1 MVLPGTFARR
11 LYFHLHEH
19 KKNITNLLHMTYLA
33 KSFSRVSL
41 LFLMV
46 CLLAG
51 AASAQ
56 SVRKQLRSANKLF
69 DKENYRDALPLYEQV
84 LATDPNNAKA
94 LYYAG
99 ISYLTF
105 DKEKSADYLYRVQK
119 IKPNIDRDLE
129 YWLGRTDHI
138 NYRFDSAI
146 EHFQNYQGNIRK
158 RNIERK
164 EEVAQLIQYAKNAKR
179 EVANPKDVFVKN
191 LGGDVN
197 TAYSEHSPVISSD
210 YNYLLFTSRS
220 ENVTGGKAARDGE
233 YYEDIFE
240 TNRTGEDSWEKT
252 RIVPGALNSAGHD
265 ASIQLFDNDTKLLLY
280 QSVNNGDIMVS
291 ERQADGSWGA
301 PKSISDKV
309 NSRDFESDAY
319 ITPDGKTLF
328 FSTSHFSENG
338 DLDIYMVTRN
348 KNGSWSNPKN
358 LGKTINTPFDD
369 DSPYLAADGTLFF
382 ASRGHN
388 SMGGYDIFSA
398 KYDSVARRWA
408 RPVNLGSPI
417 NTPDDDT
424 YYRLAPDGSYAYLS
438 SYRIGGY
445 GEKDIYTINYI
456 KNTTVKGQVLTQADS
471 IALPGVELIFNGFQA
486 DKRPISY
493 RDVTKPDSATYSVTM
508 LSGRKYQ
515 VQLSL
520 DGKVLE
526 TQEFDVPVVL
536 NDTTTITKNFY
547 IRMADSTATRI
558 AGTTPS
564 TKPAAAIKMET
575 IYFATD
581 KYELRAESIQELDQI
596 AEVMKANPMLNISIE
611 GHTDSR
617 ATDSYNMTLGQNRAD
632 AAFDYLV
639 SKGISPKRMVTV
651 TYGESRPAVPNTSAD
666 NMQLNR
672 RTMFKVL
679 PRQGQQQNP

>member
-1 MVLPGTFARR
+1 M
-11 LYFHLHEH
+11 
-19 KKNITNLLHMTYLA
+19 NYLA

-41 LFLMV
+41 LLLMV
-46 CLLAG
+46 CLLA
-51 AASAQ
+51 ASASAQ
-56 SVRKQLRSANKLF
+56 STRKQLRTANKLF
-69 DKENYRDALPLYEQV
+69 DRENYRAALPYYEQV
-84 LATDPNNAKA
+84 LAADPNNAKA
-94 LYYAG
+94 LYFAG

-105 DKEKSADYLYRVQK
+105 DKEKSADYLYRAQK
-119 IKPNIDRDLE
+119 LNPKVDKELE
-129 YWLGRTDHI
+129 YWLGRADHI
-138 NYRFDSAI
+138 NYNFDSAI
-146 EHFQNYQGNIRK
+146 EHFQNYQKTINK

-210 YNYLLFTSRS
+210 YNYLLFTSRA
-220 ENVTGGKAARDGE
+220 EAATGGKEARDGE
-233 YYEDIFE
+233 FFEDIFE
-240 TNRTGEDSWEKT
+240 TNRTGENSWEKP
-252 RIVPGALNSAGHD
+252 RPVPGALNSPGHD

-309 NSRDFESDAY
+309 NTRDFESDAY

-328 FSTSHFSENG
+328 YSTSHYSENG
-338 DLDIYMVTRN
+338 DLDIYMIQRN
-348 KNGSWSNPKN
+348 NNGNWGTPKS
-358 LGKTINTPFDD
+358 LGKTINSRFDD
-369 DSPYLAADGTLFF
+369 DSPYLSADGVLYF

-388 SMGGYDIFSA
+388 SMGGYDIFAS
-398 KYDSVARRWA
+398 KYDSVARRWG
-408 RPVNLGSPI
+408 RPENLGSPI

-456 KNTTVKGQVLTQADS
+456 KNAPVKGRVLVQGDS
-471 IALPGVELIFNGFQA
+471 TMGLPGVELVFNGLQA

-493 RDVTKPDSATYSVTM
+493 RDVSKPDSATYSVNM
-508 LSGRKYQ
+508 LSGRNYQ

-520 DGKVLE
+520 DGEVLE
-526 TQEFDVPVVL
+526 TQEFEMPVVL
-536 NDTTTITKNFY
+536 DDTTVVRKDFY
-547 IRMADSTATRI
+547 VTLDDTTAARI
-558 AGTTPS
+558 AKAPLAPGTTGG
-564 TKPAAAIKMET
+564 TTAATPGAVKMEN

-581 KYELRAESIQELDQI
+581 KYDLRPESMQELDRI
-596 AEVMKANPMLNISIE
+596 AEIMKANPNLNISIE

-617 ATDSYNMTLGQNRAD
+617 ASDSYNMTLGQNRAD

-639 SKGISPKRMVTV
+639 NKGISPKRMVTV
-651 TYGESRPAVPNTSAD
+651 SYGESRPAVPNTSAD

-672 RTMFKVL
+672 RTIFRVL
-679 PRQGQQQNP
+679 AREEIQRNQEVQ

>member
-1 MVLPGTFARR
+1 M
-11 LYFHLHEH
+11 
-19 KKNITNLLHMTYLA
+19 NYLA

-41 LFLMV
+41 LLAMV
-46 CLLAG
+46 CLLA
-51 AASAQ
+51 ATASAQ
-56 SVRKQLRSANKLF
+56 STRKQMRTANKF
-69 DKENYRDALPLYEQV
+69 FKKENYRAALPYYDQV
-84 LATDPNNAKA
+84 LAADPNNAKA
-94 LYYAG
+94 LYFAG

-105 DKEKSADYLYRVQK
+105 DKEKSADYLYRAQELNPKVDK
-119 IKPNIDRDLE
+119 EME

-146 EHFQNYQGNIRK
+146 EHFQNYQKTIK
-158 RNIERK
+158 QRNVERK

-197 TAYSEHSPVISSD
+197 TAFSEHSPVISSD
-210 YNYLLFTSRS
+210 YNYLLFTSRA
-220 ENVTGGKAARDGE
+220 EGATGGKAAEDGE
-233 YYEDIFE
+233 YFEDIFE
-240 TNRTGEDSWEKT
+240 TNRTGVDSWEKP
-252 RIVPGALNSAGHD
+252 RIVPGSLNSAGHD

-280 QSVNNGDIMVS
+280 QSVNNGDIMVA

-309 NSRDFESDAY
+309 NTRDFESDAY
-319 ITPDGKTLF
+319 ITPDGTTMF

-338 DLDIYMVTRN
+338 DLDLYMVQRT
-348 KNGSWSNPKN
+348 NGGDWGNPKS
-358 LGKTINTPFDD
+358 LGRTINSRFDE
-369 DSPYLAADGTLFF
+369 DSPYLSADGTLFF

-388 SMGGYDIFSA
+388 SMGGYDIFAS

-408 RPVNLGSPI
+408 RPENLGSPI

-456 KNTTVKGQVLTQADS
+456 KNADVKGRVLVQGDS
-471 IALPGVELIFNGFQA
+471 TLTLPGVELIFNGQQA
-486 DKRPISY
+486 DNRPISY
-493 RDVTKPDSATYSVTM
+493 RDVSKPDSATYNVNV

-520 DGKVLE
+520 DGEVLE
-526 TQEFDVPVVL
+526 TQEFEVPVVL
-536 NDTTTITKNFY
+536 DDTTTIRKDFFVTL
-547 IRMADSTATRI
+547 DDTTAARI
-558 AGTTPS
+558 ARLAPD
-564 TKPAAAIKMET
+564 AAVGEYKFEN

-581 KYELRAESIQELDQI
+581 KYDLRPEAVEELDRI
-596 AEVMKANPMLNISIE
+596 VEIMKANPTLNISIE

-617 ATDSYNMTLGQNRAD
+617 ASDSYNMTLGQNRAD
-632 AAFDYLV
+632 AAYDYLV
-639 SKGISPKRMVTV
+639 SKGISDKRMTTV
-651 TYGESRPAVPNTSAD
+651 SYGESRPAVPNSSVD

-672 RTMFKVL
+672 RTIFRVL
-679 PRQGQQQNP
+679 KRDEIQQGQEIQ

>member
-1 MVLPGTFARR
+1 M
-11 LYFHLHEH
+11 
-19 KKNITNLLHMTYLA
+19 NYLA
-33 KSFSRVSL
+33 KSLSRGSLMLAMACLMAGSVS
-41 LFLMV
+41 
-46 CLLAG
+46 G
-51 AASAQ
+51 Q
-56 SVRKQLRSANKLF
+56 STRKQLRTANKF
-69 DKENYRDALPLYEQV
+69 FKQENYRAALPYYDQV
-84 LATDPNNAKA
+84 LTADPNNAKA
-94 LYYAG
+94 LYFAG

-105 DKEKSADYLYRVQK
+105 DKEKSADYLYRAAELNPKVDK
-119 IKPNIDRDLE
+119 ELE

-138 NYRFDSAI
+138 NYRFDNAI
-146 EHFQNYQGNIRK
+146 EHFQNYQKTIK
-158 RNIERK
+158 PRNVERK

-197 TAYSEHSPVISSD
+197 TAFSEHSPVISSD

-220 ENVTGGKAARDGE
+220 EEATGGKAAADGE

-240 TNRTGEDSWEKT
+240 TTRTGEDSWEKP

-291 ERQADGSWGA
+291 ERQPDGSWGT

-309 NSRDFESDAY
+309 NTRDFESDAY
-319 ITPDGKTLF
+319 ITPDGTTLF
-328 FSTSHFSENG
+328 FSTSHYSENG
-338 DLDIYMVTRN
+338 DLDIYMVQRD
-348 KNGSWSNPKN
+348 KNGNWGNPKS
-358 LGKTINTPFDD
+358 LGKTINSRYDE
-369 DSPYLAADGTLFF
+369 DSPYLSADGTLFF

-388 SMGGYDIFSA
+388 SMGGYDIFAS

-408 RPVNLGSPI
+408 RPENLGSPI

-456 KNTTVKGQVLTQADS
+456 KNAQVKGRVLVQGDS
-471 IALPGVELIFNGFQA
+471 TLALPGVELTFNGQQA
-486 DKRPISY
+486 DNRPISY
-493 RDVTKPDSATYSVTM
+493 RDVSKPDSATYSVNM
-508 LSGRKYQ
+508 LSGRNYQ

-520 DGKVLE
+520 DGQVLE
-526 TQEFDVPVVL
+526 TQEFEVPVVL
-536 NDTTTITKNFY
+536 DDTTTIRKDFFVTLE
-547 IRMADSTATRI
+547 DSTAARI
-558 AGTTPS
+558 AKLTPS
-564 TKPAAAIKMET
+564 ATVGDIKMEN

-581 KYELRAESIQELDQI
+581 KYDLRPEAVQELDRI
-596 AEVMKANPMLNISIE
+596 AEIMKANPTLNISIE

-617 ATDSYNMTLGQNRAD
+617 ASDSYNMTLGQNRAD

-639 SKGISPKRMVTV
+639 GKGISAKRMVTV
-651 TYGESRPAVPNTSAD
+651 SYGESRPAVPNTSAD

-672 RTMFKVL
+672 RTIFRVL
-679 PRQGQQQNP
+679 KRDEIQQGQEVQ

>member
-1 MVLPGTFARR
+1 M
-11 LYFHLHEH
+11 
-19 KKNITNLLHMTYLA
+19 NNLA

-41 LFLMV
+41 LLALV
-46 CLLAG
+46 CLMA
-51 AASAQ
+51 ASASAQ
-56 SVRKQLRSANKLF
+56 STRKQMRTANKF
-69 DKENYRDALPLYEQV
+69 FKKENYRAALPYYDQV
-84 LATDPNNAKA
+84 LAADPNNAKA
-94 LYYAG
+94 LYNAG

-105 DKEKSADYLYRVQK
+105 DKEKSADYLYRAQEL
-119 IKPNIDRDLE
+119 KPNLDKELE
-129 YWLGRTDHI
+129 YWLGRADHI

-146 EHFQNYQGNIRK
+146 EHFQNYQKNISK
-158 RNIERK
+158 RNVERK
-164 EEVAQLIQYAKNAKR
+164 DEVAQLIQYAKNAQR

-197 TAYSEHSPVISSD
+197 TAFSEHSPVISSD

-220 ENVTGGKAARDGE
+220 EEATGGKAAEDGE
-233 YYEDIFE
+233 YFEDIFE
-240 TNRTGEDSWEKT
+240 TSRTGEDSWESP

-309 NSRDFESDAY
+309 NTRDFESDAY
-319 ITPDGKTLF
+319 ITPDGSTLF
-328 FSTSHFSENG
+328 YSTSHYSENG
-338 DLDIYMVTRN
+338 DLDIYMVQRN
-348 KNGSWSNPKN
+348 KNGTWGNPKS
-358 LGKTINTPFDD
+358 LGKTINSRFDE
-369 DSPYLAADGTLFF
+369 DSPYLSADGTLYF

-388 SMGGYDIFSA
+388 SMGGYDIFAS

-408 RPVNLGSPI
+408 RPENLGSPI

-456 KNTTVKGQVLTQADS
+456 RNANVAGRVLVQGDS
-471 IALPGVELIFNGFQA
+471 TMTLPGVELIFNGQQA
-486 DKRPISY
+486 DNRPISY
-493 RDVTKPDSATYSVTM
+493 RDISKPDSATYSVNM
-508 LSGRKYQ
+508 LSGRNYQ

-520 DGKVLE
+520 DGEVIE
-526 TQEFDVPVVL
+526 TQEFEVPVVL
-536 NDTTTITKNFY
+536 DDTTTIRKDFY
-547 IRMADSTATRI
+547 VTLDDTTAARV
-558 AGTTPS
+558 ARLAPD
-564 TKPAAAIKMET
+564 AAIGDFKMEN

-581 KYELRAESIQELDQI
+581 KYDLRPESMQELDRI
-596 AEVMKANPMLNISIE
+596 ADIMKANPTLNISIE

-617 ATDSYNMTLGQNRAD
+617 ASDSYNMTLGQNRAD
-632 AAFDYLV
+632 AAFDYLTG
-639 SKGISPKRMVTV
+639 KGISAKRMVTV
-651 TYGESRPAVPNTSAD
+651 SYGESRPAVPNTSAD

-672 RTMFKVL
+672 RTIFRVL
-679 PRQGQQQNP
+679 KRDEIQQGQEVQ

>member
-1 MVLPGTFARR
+1 MN
-11 LYFHLHEH
+11 H
-19 KKNITNLLHMTYLA
+19 LA
-33 KSFSRVSL
+33 KSFSRFSL
-41 LFLMV
+41 LLALC
-46 CLLAG
+46 CLLAAS

-56 SVRKQLRSANKLF
+56 STRKLLRTANKMF
-69 DKENYRDALPLYEQV
+69 DKENYRDAIPYYEQV
-84 LATDPNNAKA
+84 LQQDPENAKA

-99 ISYLTF
+99 ISYMTF
-105 DKEKSADYLYRVQK
+105 DKEKAADYLYRAQK
-119 IKPNIDRDLE
+119 LKPNVDRDLQ
-129 YWLGRTDHI
+129 YWLGRADHI
-138 NYRFDSAI
+138 NYRFDDAI
-146 EHFQNYQGNIRK
+146 QHYEAYMPEIRK
-158 RNIERK
+158 RNVERK
-164 EEVAQLIQYAKNAKR
+164 EEVAQLIQYSKNAKR

-220 ENVTGGKAARDGE
+220 ENVTGGQEARDGE

-240 TNRTGEDSWEKT
+240 TNRTGEDSWEQP

-309 NSRDFESDAY
+309 NTRDFESDAY
-319 ITPDGKTLF
+319 ITPDGQTLF
-328 FSTSHFSENG
+328 YSTSHYSENG
-338 DLDIYMVTRN
+338 DLDIYMVKRN
-348 KNGSWSNPKN
+348 KSGTWGTPKS
-358 LGKTINTPFDD
+358 LGKTINTNFDD
-369 DSPYLAADGTLFF
+369 DSPYLAADGTLYF

-456 KNTTVKGQVLTQADS
+456 KNTALKGQVLTQNDS
-471 IALPGVELIFNGFQA
+471 IPLPGVELIFNGLQA

-493 RDVTKPDSATYSVTM
+493 RDVSKPDSATYNVQV
-508 LSGRKYQ
+508 LSGRPYQ

-520 DGKVLE
+520 DGEVLD
-526 TQEFDVPVVL
+526 TQEFEVPVVL
-536 NDTTTITKNFY
+536 DDTTVISQNFY
-547 IRMADSTATRI
+547 IMMEDTTAARI
-558 AGTTPS
+558 AGVPVDSLRSGVRPGTRMANVT
-564 TKPAAAIKMET
+564 MEN

-581 KYELRAESIQELDQI
+581 KYELRPESIEELDQI
-596 AEVMKANPMLNISIE
+596 AEIMKANPNLNISIE

-617 ATDSYNMTLGQNRAD
+617 ASDAYNMTLGQNRAD

-651 TYGESRPAVPNTSAD
+651 SYGEKRPAVPNTSAD

-679 PRQGQQQNP
+679 PREDQNN